1 MGWNGSDR
9 RGNSTPIQPKVAA
22 KKPSPIR
29 GLIAGGLVCV
39 LAVGVYFAFFAGS
52 EKPKAE
58 RNDKDRGRI
67 KEVTPAAPK
76 AQNGEKPGEKPAAK
90 SAAAV
95 AQSYNEQVKEF
106 VKKSTGTNNVTWIF
120 PPLAPDDPDN
130 AMRTRVAQELGSLL
144 SIEPGEPMPPFP
156 YSFLTEDDQKAAGA
170 DPSKIDNG
178 NKAFLES
185 LKKWK
190 LAAKETDD
198 EHRLEHK
205 QKLLEAQNELL
216 AGLDEGVSVN
226 DAIRAAYEFRK
237 NAYEMRSTIIKT
249 LSELAANEED
259 HAGTIEQ
266 IHDMNKRLAE
276 EGIKA
281 IPIQSVIPDYE
292 EEEENN

>member
-1 MGWNGSDR
+1 MAWNQSSGS
-9 RGNSTPIQPKVAA
+9 AA
-22 KKPSPIR
+22 PVKAPKKPSALR
-29 GLIAGGLVCV
+29 GLVAGLVV
-39 LAVGVYFAFFAGS
+39 VALAGVALFFVFS
-52 EKPKAE
+52 
-58 RNDKDRGRI
+58 DKS
-67 KEVTPAAPK
+67 AAPK
-76 AQNGEKPGEKPAAK
+76 EPAETQKGKIVDATHVAVKVQDDENPEEKTVVQMAAT
-90 SAAAV
+90 V

-120 PPLAPDDPDN
+120 PPLSPDDPDN

-170 DPSKIDNG
+170 DPAKIDNG
-178 NKAFLES
+178 NKAFIES

-226 DAIRAAYEFRK
+226 DSIRAAYEFRK

-292 EEEENN
+292 EEENN